1 MQNSK
6 KIILISMLALIIG
19 FVSSCVKK
27 EFDTPPISNLPI
39 GTVYSI
45 GELYE
50 MYDNGGATQ
59 FSEDASV
66 YAIVSM
72 DEASGNIYKSAYIQ
86 DKTHAINLRLKET
99 SGLRAGDS
107 IRVYLKNIIL
117 SEYNGL
123 MQLDNVQADSNIII
137 LANQKH
143 LTPEIVT
150 IEQIESGNFNAKLIQ
165 LQDVQFIAGDTALPF
180 AETDATTNRN
190 LEDCD
195 GNSIVVRTSN
205 YANFANKSL
214 PNGKGSLIAIAAVY
228 SGTYQ
233 LYIRSLTEVQMNDTR
248 CGGGGGGGDAVDGVN
263 ENFESSG
270 NNQDISLTGWTNIAE
285 AGNRKWQG
293 KEFSGNTYAQATG
306 YNSGLSSMISWLI
319 TPNVK
324 MDQQKYLRFKTA
336 KSFWEH
342 SSNTPL
348 TVWASTNYDGS
359 NVATASWTQIN
370 ATLAVQGDADN
381 AWIESGDIDLSE
393 FMTGQTVAIA
403 FKYVGSDLESTSMRI
418 DDVYIGTETG
428 GGGGGGDVVESIEE
442 NFEQAVDYQDIN
454 FNGWVNLAEEG
465 NRKWQGKDFSG
476 NKYAQATGYN
486 SGLSSMITW
495 LVTPNVNFAQQRYLR
510 FKTAKAY
517 WEHTSGQPLMVYAST
532 DYDGSNVSTATWI
545 QLDARLAEQADA
557 DNAWVESGD
566 IDLSALFSGSK
577 IAIAFKYTGSGTE
590 STTIRI
596 DDLYVG
602 SQPEGGGG
610 GGDVLESLDETFE
623 GITNNQDV
631 NFEGWLNIAEA
642 GNRKWQGKTFDAEKY
657 VQATGYNSGLASMVT
672 WLITP
677 NVNFTEQR
685 YLRFLTSMAYW
696 EHTSSEPL
704 TVYASTDYD
713 GSNWESATWVPIEDV
728 RLAGAGDADHA
739 WIESGNIDLSALF
752 TGTKIAIAFK
762 YVGSG
767 TESTSIRIDDI
778 YVGNSR

>member
-6 KIILISMLALIIG
+6 KIILISMLTLIIG

-27 EFDTPPISNLPI
+27 EFDTPPISSLPV

-45 GELYE
+45 GDLYE

-107 IRVYLKNIIL
+107 IRVYLKNTIL
-117 SEYNGL
+117 SDYNGL

-137 LANQKH
+137 LANKKH

-150 IEQIESGNFNAKLIQ
+150 IEQIKSGNFNAKLIQ
-165 LQDVQFIAGDTALPF
+165 LQDVQFIASDTTLPF

-195 GNSIVVRTSN
+195 GNSIIVRTSN
-205 YANFANKSL
+205 YANFAKKSL
-214 PNGKGSLIAIAAVY
+214 PNGKGSLIAIAGVFN
-228 SGTYQ
+228 GTYQ
-233 LYIRSLTEVQMNDTR
+233 LYIRSLTEVQMNDPR
-248 CGGGGGGGDAVDGVN
+248 CGDGGGGGDAVDGVN
-263 ENFESSG
+263 ENFENSG

-293 KEFSGNTYAQATG
+293 KEFSGNTYAQATA
-306 YNSGLSSMISWLI
+306 YNSGLSSMITWLI

-336 KSFWEH
+336 KSYWAH

-393 FMTGQTVAIA
+393 FMTGQNVAIA
-403 FKYVGSDLESTSMRI
+403 FKYVGSDLESTTMRI

-454 FNGWVNLAEEG
+454 FSGWVNLAEEG

-532 DYDGSNVSTATWI
+532 DYDGSNVSTANWI

-610 GGDVLESLDETFE
+610 GGDILESLDETFD

-657 VQATGYNSGLASMVT
+657 VQATGYNSGLASMIT

-696 EHTSSEPL
+696 EHTTSEPL

-778 YVGNSR
+778 YIGSSR

>member
-6 KIILISMLALIIG
+6 KIILISLLTLIIG

-27 EFDTPPISNLPI
+27 EFDTPPISSLPI

-45 GELYE
+45 GDLYE
-50 MYDNGGATQ
+50 MYQNSGATQ

-72 DEASGNIYKSAYIQ
+72 DEASGNIYKNAYIQ

-107 IRVYLKNIIL
+107 IRVYLKNTIL
-117 SEYNGL
+117 SDYNGL

-150 IEQIESGNFNAKLIQ
+150 IEQIKSGNFNAKLIQ

-195 GNSIVVRTSN
+195 GNSIIVRTSN
-205 YANFANKSL
+205 YANFAKKSL
-214 PNGKGSLIAIAAVY
+214 PNGKGSLIAIAGVFN
-228 SGTYQ
+228 GTYQ
-233 LYIRSLTEVQMNDTR
+233 LYIRSLTEVQMNDPR
-248 CGGGGGGGDAVDGVN
+248 CGDGGGGGDAVDGVN
-263 ENFESSG
+263 ESFSSSG

-293 KEFSGNTYAQATG
+293 KEFSGNTYAQATA
-306 YNSGLSSMISWLI
+306 YNSGLSSMITWLI

-342 SSNTPL
+342 NSNTPL

-370 ATLAVQGDADN
+370 ATIAGQGDADN

-403 FKYVGSDLESTSMRI
+403 FKYVGSDLESTSLRI

-428 GGGGGGDVVESIEE
+428 SGGGGGDVVESIEE
-442 NFEQAVDYQDIN
+442 NFEQAIDYQDIN
-454 FNGWVNLAEEG
+454 FSGWVNLAEEG

-486 SGLSSMITW
+486 SGLSNMITW
-495 LVTPNVNFAQQRYLR
+495 LVTPNVNFTQQRYLR

-517 WEHTSGQPLMVYAST
+517 WEHTSGQPLIVYAST
-532 DYDGSNVSTATWI
+532 DYDGSNVTSATWTP
-545 QLDARLAEQADA
+545 LDARLAEQADA

-566 IDLSALFSGSK
+566 IDLSNLFSGSK
-577 IAIAFKYTGSGTE
+577 IAIAFKYVGSGTE

-596 DDLYVG
+596 DDLYIG

-610 GGDVLESLDETFE
+610 GGDILESLDETFE
-623 GITNNQDV
+623 SITNNQDI

-642 GNRKWQGKTFDAEKY
+642 GNRKWQGKIFDADKY
-657 VQATGYNSGLASMVT
+657 AQATGYNSGLASMVT

-677 NVNFTEQR
+677 NVNLTEQR
-685 YLRFLTSMAYW
+685 YLRFRTSMAYW
-696 EHTSSEPL
+696 EHTSTTPL
-704 TVYASTDYD
+704 SVYASTDYD
-713 GSNWESATWVPIEDV
+713 GSNWESANWILIDEV
-728 RLAGAGDADHA
+728 RLAEASDPDHA
-739 WIESGNIDLSALF
+739 WIDSGNVDLSSLF
-752 TGTKIAIAFK
+752 TGTKVAIAFK
-762 YVGSG
+762 YDGSG

-778 YVGNSR
+778 YIGSLR